1 MTHATIA
8 VAAGSLVAAWLIALV
23 LIRGRRRWLQTMY
36 AACGLAFL
44 VMGIGF
50 VGLEEGFL
58 DPARQ
63 DIVLGTLLLAHAL
76 TAILVVGLIHGETLP
91 RRRAA
96 AFLLLGPMP
105 VLAVFAPAEGWTL
118 ETAYDGNPV
127 GGYLVLCLGIAL
139 AETVYARLTSRLYAA
154 QSFWLS
160 LGVVALFVGGPI
172 YTYELQALG
181 LPLSAGANVAAP
193 VALGTFALV
202 ILQADPLP
210 SSSRI
215 PRGPW
220 RGTGSLRAGE
230 AIVFEE
236 ARPTYAI
243 HTART
248 EAAAGRPTLVV
259 ARSAPPLT
267 ASGLGTATIPATR
280 HAAVRLLT
288 TASEFLAAHPGGLVV
303 IPALADVVARSGRLR
318 AFESVIRLKH
328 AVKDTHSSVVLS
340 TALLTDSERQ
350 NLKDL
355 RLTWWSL
362 PEPRRE
368 LDAILSQSFG
378 SGAPRL
384 LEAFC
389 RAHGLRPDDLS
400 TDHVPALIAF
410 LQRTIAELTGAV
422 EGSGAHGLRVQVEAA
437 SSVLRSFAALD
448 ASEVARGRW
457 PSRGAP
463 RTDEDLLV
471 TAADYW
477 KGKEME
483 ELFASAD
490 AVSERE
496 PLYERA
502 RAVFVEELGDAGE
515 GVLRTQIARLGKRP
529 EDLEKGD
536 IVRIADR
543 ATVDLATLAD
553 VVDLPKE
560 KDRLARQIDEIRV
573 RLERLVR
580 EDA

>member
-8 VAAGSLVAAWLIALV
+8 VAAGSLAAAWLLALV
-23 LIRGRRRWLQTMY
+23 LVRGRRRWLQATY
-36 AACGLAFL
+36 AACGLSFL
-44 VMGIGF
+44 VMGVGF
-50 VGLEEGFL
+50 VALEEGFL
-58 DPARQ
+58 DPARE
-63 DIVLGTLLLAHAL
+63 DVVLGTMLLAYAL

-96 AFLLLGPMP
+96 AFLLLGPVP
-105 VLAVFAPAEGWTL
+105 VLAYFATAQGWTL
-118 ETAYDGNPV
+118 ETAYEGNPL

-139 AETVYARLTSRLYAA
+139 AETVYARLTSRLLAT

-160 LGVVALFVGGPI
+160 LGVVALIVGGPI

-193 VALGTFALV
+193 VALGAFALV
-202 ILQADPLP
+202 TLQADPLP
-210 SSSRI
+210 PSARI
-215 PRGPW
+215 PKGPW
-220 RGTGSLRAGE
+220 AGSSSLRAGE
-230 AIVFEE
+230 AIAFEE
-236 ARPTYAI
+236 IRPTYAI
-243 HTART
+243 HTARS
-248 EAAAGRPTLVV
+248 EAAKGRPTLLL
-259 ARSAPPLT
+259 ARSAPSLT
-267 ASGLGTATIPATR
+267 PRSFATATIPASR
-280 HAAVRLLT
+280 HAALRLLA
-288 TASEFLAAHPGGLVV
+288 TASEFLAEHPGGLVV
-303 IPALADVVARSGRLR
+303 IPTLADVVALSGRLR

-340 TALLTDSERQ
+340 TAWLTDSERR

-355 RLTWWSL
+355 HLSLWSL

-368 LDAILSQSFG
+368 IEAILAQSFG
-378 SGAPRL
+378 SGASRL

-389 RAHGLRPDDLS
+389 RGHGLRPMDLS
-400 TDHVPALIAF
+400 MDHVPALISF
-410 LQRTIAELTGAV
+410 LDHTMADLTGAV
-422 EGSGAHGLRVQVEAA
+422 EGSGGHGLRVQVEAA
-437 SSVLRSFAALD
+437 SSVLRSYAAQD

-457 PSRGAP
+457 ASRRAPDAP
-463 RTDEDLLV
+463 RDLLV

-483 ELFASAD
+483 ELFAAAD

-515 GVLRTQIARLGKRP
+515 GVLRTQIARLGKKP

-543 ATVDLATLAD
+543 ASVDLAALAD

-560 KDRLARQIDEIRV
+560 RDRLERQIDEIRH
-573 RLERLVR
+573 RLERLMR